1 MRLSI
6 CLKRFFL
13 VYVLK
18 WGADFMC
25 LKPKVNYKEPF
36 AEFEEQEK
44 RIWER
49 AVLAYEKR

>member
-25 LKPKVNYKEPF
+25 LKAEVNYEEPF
-36 AEFEEQEK
+36 VEFEEQEK
-44 RIWER
+44 RIWKR